1 MTTVHLTIQ
10 DTPSGLVRISTDAA
24 RAPAGTTP
32 PPAQRLAVE
41 LLSLA
46 AHTGFAIEVHDT
58 PIAANLE
65 GLAAAL
71 LGPHPAQRDAEG
83 YLTHPALPILDEG
96 INVRSLLMVL
106 GLETS
111 FVCMEDDCD
120 LDHPAVTSYE
130 HGDGCAAWTPTPPAG
145 DGWVLVEIYDT
156 EDGVYAL
163 YCRGAA

>member
-1 MTTVHLTIQ
+1 MTTVRLTIQ
-10 DTPSGLVRISTDAA
+10 DTPSGLVRISTDAG
-24 RAPAGTTP
+24 RSPANTLP
-32 PPAQRLAVE
+32 QPAQRLAVQ

-46 AHTGFAIEVHDT
+46 AHTGFAIELHDT

-83 YLTHPALPILDEG
+83 YLTHPAMPITDEG
-96 INVRSLLMVL
+96 IFIGSLLMVL
-106 GLETS
+106 GLETR
-111 FVCMEDDCD
+111 FICMENDCD
-120 LDHPAVTSYE
+120 LDHPAVASYE
-130 HGDGCAAWTPTPPAG
+130 KGEGCAAWTPTPPTG

-163 YCRGAA
+163 FCRGAA